1 MIAVPDP
8 TVWPILHYDDT
19 GAALRFLVDAFG
31 FRVALAVDD
40 EDGDVI
46 HAEMRWPDGGA
57 VVFGSTKHTDS
68 IHGQMR
74 PGTSACYV
82 VTDDVDAVFERAV
95 ASKAEIVQR
104 PQETTFGSGAPTRAF
119 TVRDPEGNLW
129 TFGTYRGVP

>member
-82 VTDDVDAVFERAV
+82 VTDDVTCRIREGCRFE
-95 ASKAEIVQR
+95 S
-104 PQETTFGSGAPTRAF
+104 
-119 TVRDPEGNLW
+119 
-129 TFGTYRGVP
+129 